1 MENINKF
8 ENSKS
13 NKLRIHP
20 SASVH
25 PNAQL
30 HEGVIVG
37 QGAIIGLSLI
47 HI

>member
-1 MENINKF
+1 MENIRNI

-20 SASVH
+20 SASIH

-30 HEGVIVG
+30 DDGVIVG
-37 QGAIIGLSLI
+37 QGAIIGPEL
-47 HI
+47 